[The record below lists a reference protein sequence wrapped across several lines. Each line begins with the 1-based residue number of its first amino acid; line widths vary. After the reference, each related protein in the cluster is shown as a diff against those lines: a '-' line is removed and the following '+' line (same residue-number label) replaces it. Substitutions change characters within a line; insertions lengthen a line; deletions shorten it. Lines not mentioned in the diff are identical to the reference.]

1 MIEKD
6 INLFEA
12 NRMKS
17 PHKKGGSS
25 VLLLSLFFALVVA
38 GSYGWLRY
46 LQADLEQKT
55 AQIEQQ
61 LADPAL
67 VEAQEKLK
75 VELERFNLMAE
86 YRNELKAAGDAFD
99 KTRQLNPALMDQ
111 LTSCLP
117 ADTTVTSIN
126 ATLQGAT
133 FYCSSPNF
141 LAPATIVQA
150 LERLDSVASASYDSV
165 ARGADGRYTFA
176 LVCSFKEVTLP

>member
-12 NRMKS
+12 SRIKS
-17 PHKKGGSS
+17 PRKKSGGS
-25 VLLLSLFFALVVA
+25 VLLLSLFFVLVVA

-61 LADPAL
+61 LVDPAL

-75 VELERFNLMAE
+75 IQLERFNLMAE
-86 YRNELKAAGDAFD
+86 YRNELAAAGDAFD

-117 ADTTVTSIN
+117 ANTIVTSIN
-126 ATLQGAT
+126 ATLQGVT
-133 FYCSSPNF
+133 FYCSSTDF

-150 LERLDSVASASYDSV
+150 LERLDAVASASFDSV
-165 ARGADGRYTFA
+165 VHGADGRYTFMLA
-176 LVCSFKEVTLP
+176 CSFKEVTLP